1 MSFSKSIKN
10 IFNNHTILFVIVA
23 AVALLYFIDIYSKG
37 KGLEG
42 AVSTSVKQ
50 SDPAFNENKHDFE
63 SPTNVANSGTNLK
76 QTSQCQNGGGNYTA
90 SAPLGQNEANALV
103 SGIQTSNH
111 GLAPSCSKKEIADPS
126 QLLPKDN
133 NGQFSKMNPMGSG
146 EVKDVSLLRA
156 GHHIG
161 INTVG
166 SSLRN
171 ANLQLRSEPA
181 NPQLNTGPW
190 NTTTIGP
197 DMSRRPLEIGCT
209 N

>member
-1 MSFSKSIKN
+1 MNISKSIKN

-23 AVALLYFIDIYSKG
+23 AIALLYFIDNYSKRKG

-42 AVSTSVKQ
+42 IVSTSMAASGFSEEGGNFPMDAPGV
-50 SDPAFNENKHDFE
+50 NNKAG
-63 SPTNVANSGTNLK
+63 SANC
-76 QTSQCQNGGGNYTA
+76 CQDTGGNYVA
-90 SAPLGQNEANALV
+90 SSPLGQNEANAV
-103 SGIQTSNH
+103 VNGIQTSNH
-111 GLAPSCSKKEIADPS
+111 GLAPSCTRKEIADPS

-133 NGQFSKMNPMGSG
+133 NGQFSQMNPMGAG

-156 GHHIG
+156 GYHIG

-166 SSLRN
+166 QSMRN

-181 NPQLNTGPW
+181 NPQLDTGPW

-197 DMSRRPLEIGCT
+197 DFNRRPLEIGCGPF
-209 N
+209 

>member
-1 MSFSKSIKN
+1 MDISKSIKN

-23 AVALLYFIDIYSKG
+23 AVALLYFIDTYSKR
-37 KGLEG
+37 KGSEG
-42 AVSTSVKQ
+42 AMSSAMQ
-50 SDPAFNENKHDFE
+50 PSIPASQE
-63 SPTNVANSGTNLK
+63 TNPNFVARKPVVNNDDMR
-76 QTSQCQNGGGNYTA
+76 QVNRCQNNGGNYTA

-111 GLAPSCSKKEIADPS
+111 GLAPSCTQKEIADPS

-133 NGQFSKMNPMGSG
+133 NGQFSKMNPMGAG

-197 DMSRRPLEIGCT
+197 DMNRRPLEIGCSKV
-209 N
+209 